1 MENIFQ
7 YKNMFG
13 QGRNR
18 RGKKALG
25 RQGCRRGGCKYVSG
39 TLASAELNKPYT
51 IKAIETNCNK
61 MQDFLFT
68 LGCYEGETI
77 TLVSIVSCQYIVV
90 IKDARY
96 SIDRNLASCIILEN

>member
-7 YKNMFG
+7 FKNMFG
-13 QGRNR
+13 QR
-18 RGKKALG
+18 RRRKRALG
-25 RQGCRRGGCKYVSG
+25 RQGCRRGACQDVSG
-39 TLASAELNKPYT
+39 TLASAELNKTYT
-51 IKAIETNCNK
+51 IKAIETHCSQ

-77 TLVSIVSCQYIVV
+77 TIVSIVSGQYVVV

-96 SIDRNLASCIILEN
+96 SIDRNLASCIILES